1 MLLSAGACKF
11 AGPCSYRPMSV
22 AACNRHRSIAAGA
35 GAQQQMPVA
44 SCCVRSTAMT
54 ITSVGSRI
62 SKNYT
67 AKLHEIR
74 HPCFPG
80 YPRVPRHAA
89 QLTTS
94 QRKFTTTAIKF
105 HGPQYVTA
113 RSMESPPPQIIA
125 ASCAGMRASAAA
137 YTCRILGIHAC
148 SARAAGLLGA
158 QTRRGISREA
168 VHFSDAGV
176 LCARLDIPRRMY
188 SERRAPRD

>member
-1 MLLSAGACKF
+1 LLLSAGAC
-11 AGPCSYRPMSV
+11 S
-22 AACNRHRSIAAGA
+22 RHRSIAAGA

-54 ITSVGSRI
+54 ITSVRSRI
-62 SKNYT
+62 SKTTRRNFMKYAIPAFQGT
-67 AKLHEIR
+67 RRSLATPRLVAADDIAVEIYYYS
-74 HPCFPG
+74 HQIPLFG
-80 YPRVPRHAA
+80 
-89 QLTTS
+89 L
-94 QRKFTTTAIKF
+94 
-105 HGPQYVTA
+105 QYVTA
-113 RSMESPPPQIIA
+113 RSMESPRQIIA

-168 VHFSDAGV
+168 AHFSDAGV
-176 LCARLDIPRRMY
+176 LCARLDIPRCMY